1 MPLSRCVAQASGWGS
16 SDTDP
21 QDYLALS
28 SHIPSQWYIYP
39 CDEIQ
44 PNDLDVGI
52 GSGTS
57 AEMGSEGT
65 SHESRIARGVVA
77 HEEYGGDEELDSVKT
92 DVGEVQA
99 RPRQN
104 LPPWFI
110 TKPHHYAE
118 AVFLCASWP
127 AMQLVFH
134 MTGVGAQ
141 FNEDEARTW
150 VRDLFVGW
158 MTFLVVLTI
167 MVLVRPHPR
176 SIGVPSV
183 IMLRNAMPERRTEL
197 MVGNESYS

>member
-1 MPLSRCVAQASGWGS
+1 MPLSRCVAQASGWRS

-57 AEMGSEGT
+57 AEMGSGGT
-65 SHESRIARGVVA
+65 SHEFRIARGVAA
-77 HEEYGGDEELDSVKT
+77 HEAYGGDDELDSVKN

-99 RPRQN
+99 RSRHN

-127 AMQLVFH
+127 AIQLVFH

-141 FNEDEARTW
+141 LNEEEPQTW
-150 VRDLFVGW
+150 VKDLFVGW
-158 MTFLVVLTI
+158 VTFLVVLGI
-167 MVLVRPHPR
+167 MVLVRPHLR
-176 SIGVPSV
+176 SVNSPSV
-183 IMLRNAMPERRTEL
+183 IMPRNTMPK
-197 MVGNESYS
+197 